1 MTSSEGGLRLRGMVS
16 RRWKRPLRDDLELV
30 TYTITSKNG
39 THTVEEFAAP
49 GGSYLS
55 LGEAVDLEVE
65 IGGFTDKN
73 GTVHQ
78 RLRVLKRAGE
88 F

>member
-1 MTSSEGGLRLRGMVS
+1 MVS